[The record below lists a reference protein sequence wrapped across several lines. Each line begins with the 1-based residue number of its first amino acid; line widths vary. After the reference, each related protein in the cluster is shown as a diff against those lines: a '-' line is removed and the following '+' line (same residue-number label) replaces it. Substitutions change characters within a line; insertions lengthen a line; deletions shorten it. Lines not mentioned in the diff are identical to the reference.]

1 MHISAANNIPVFA
14 FFGPSGADH
23 WGPWDNNLQM
33 SAYSERNGHQR
44 MGVHRV
50 FSENRACQPCGKDG
64 CNGSKISD
72 CLMNMDIIKIK
83 KDIQEMINA

>member
-1 MHISAANNIPVFA
+1 
-14 FFGPSGADH
+14 
-23 WGPWDNNLQM
+23 
-33 SAYSERNGHQR
+33 
-44 MGVHRV
+44 MGMHRV

-72 CLMNMDIIKIK
+72 CLMNMDFIKIK